1 MSPAS
6 YRTAP
11 PRVDLLDYTDH
22 TGAIQI
28 GVGCARTIGASPPI
42 CDVRSVAFGNR
53 AHLTAVLTP
62 ADCVRS
68 GAVMLIR
75 RAPRPKGA

>member
-11 PRVDLLDYTDH
+11 PRVDLLNYTDH

-28 GVGCARTIGASPPI
+28 GAGRAPNDQRITSPPI
-42 CDVRSVAFGNR
+42 CGIRSASFGDR

-62 ADCVRS
+62 QTA
-68 GAVMLIR
+68 
-75 RAPRPKGA
+75 